1 MGKKNLK
8 AGWNLCPCPFL
19 LFVMREKYQIGRID
33 LNNQVKFY
41 YQLQSFILLLSD
53 EAICHHLVW
62 GQIGGLGEQKKGR
75 FSSLRS
81 LLRPMYRKQSQKIVT
96 DLRSL
101 CAVLLDK

>member
-19 LFVMREKYQIGRID
+19 LFVMREKCQIGRID

-62 GQIGGLGEQKKGR
+62 GQIGGLGEQKKGD
-75 FSSLRS
+75 FQVFVPFLDLCTGNNHKKS
-81 LLRPMYRKQSQKIVT
+81 LLIYEVYVQSF
-96 DLRSL
+96 
-101 CAVLLDK
+101 